1 MKKPAARFLRSV
13 TRWEDLP
20 VEGLPEVAF
29 AGRSNVG
36 KSSLINALLRAPGL
50 ARVSS
55 TPGKTR
61 QLNFY
66 LVDNHLY
73 FVDLPGYGF
82 ARAAQA
88 ERRAWAQ
95 LITRY
100 LQERPTLALV
110 VHLVDSRHPPTALDE
125 AMMDLMRGQHVPYL
139 IALTKADKVSAPR
152 RVQATR
158 QVAQALAKRALEVP
172 VVVTS
177 AHTGLGLR
185 ELWGWIAQVALGRQS

>member
-1 MKKPAARFLRSV
+1 MKKPAARFFRSV
-13 TRWEDLP
+13 TRWEELP
-20 VEGLPEVAF
+20 DDGLPEVAF

-36 KSSLINALLRAPGL
+36 KSSLLNALLRAPGL
-50 ARVSS
+50 ARTSS

-66 LVDNHLY
+66 RVNEQLY
-73 FVDLPGYGF
+73 FVDLPGYGY
-82 ARAAQA
+82 ARTSQQ
-88 ERRAWAQ
+88 ERRLWGR

-110 VHLVDSRHPPTALDE
+110 VHLIDSRHPPTPLDE

-139 IALTKADKVSAPR
+139 IALTKADKVSGNR
-152 RVQATR
+152 R
-158 QVAQALAKRALEVP
+158 AQAVREAERALQARAMEVP
-172 VVVTS
+172 IIPTS

-185 ELWGWIAQVALGRQS
+185 ELWRWIEQVSLGKS

>member
-1 MKKPAARFLRSV
+1 MKKPAARFFRSV

-20 VEGLPEVAF
+20 DDGLPEVAF

-36 KSSLINALLRAPGL
+36 KSSLLNALLRAPGL
-50 ARVSS
+50 ARTSS

-66 LVDNHLY
+66 RVNEQLY
-73 FVDLPGYGF
+73 FVDLPGYGY
-82 ARAAQA
+82 ARTSQQ
-88 ERRAWAQ
+88 ERRLWGR

-110 VHLVDSRHPPTALDE
+110 VHLIDSRHPPTPLDE

-139 IALTKADKVSAPR
+139 IALTKADKVSGNR
-152 RVQATR
+152 R
-158 QVAQALAKRALEVP
+158 AQAVREVERALQARAMEVP
-172 VVVTS
+172 IIPTS

-185 ELWGWIAQVALGRQS
+185 DLWRWIEQVSLGKS

>member
-1 MKKPAARFLRSV
+1 MKKPAARFFRSV

-20 VEGLPEVAF
+20 DDGLPEVAF

-36 KSSLINALLRAPGL
+36 KSSLLNALLRAPGL
-50 ARVSS
+50 ARTSS

-66 LVDNHLY
+66 RVNEQLY
-73 FVDLPGYGF
+73 FVDLPGYGY
-82 ARAAQA
+82 ARTSQE
-88 ERRAWAQ
+88 ERRLWGR

-110 VHLVDSRHPPTALDE
+110 VHLIDSRHPPTPLDE

-139 IALTKADKVSAPR
+139 IALTKADKVSGNR
-152 RVQATR
+152 R
-158 QVAQALAKRALEVP
+158 AQAVREVERALQARAMEVP
-172 VVVTS
+172 IIPTS

-185 ELWGWIAQVALGRQS
+185 DLWRWIEQVSLGKS

>member
-13 TRWEDLP
+13 THWEDLP
-20 VEGLPEVAF
+20 DDGRPEVAF

-50 ARVSS
+50 ARTSS

-61 QLNFY
+61 RLNFY
-66 LVDNHLY
+66 LIDNRLY

-82 ARAAQA
+82 ARASQA
-88 ERRAWAQ
+88 EQRAWGQ

-100 LQERPTLALV
+100 LKERSTLALV
-110 VHLVDSRHPPTALDE
+110 VHLVDSRHPPTSLDE
-125 AMMDLMRGQHVPYL
+125 AMMDLMRGHHTPYL
-139 IALTKADKVSAPR
+139 IALTKADKVSGNR
-152 RVQATR
+152 RTQAVR
-158 QVAQALAKRALEVP
+158 EVERALQGRTMEVP
-172 VVVTS
+172 IIPTS

-185 ELWGWIAQVALGRQS
+185 ELWRWIEQVTGGR

>member
-13 TRWEDLP
+13 THWEDLP
-20 VEGLPEVAF
+20 DDRRPEVAF

-50 ARVSS
+50 ARTSS

-61 QLNFY
+61 RLNFY
-66 LVDNHLY
+66 LIDNRLY

-82 ARAAQA
+82 ARASQA
-88 ERRAWAQ
+88 EQRAWGQ

-100 LQERPTLALV
+100 LKERSTLALV
-110 VHLVDSRHPPTALDE
+110 VHLVDSRHPPTSLDE
-125 AMMDLMRGQHVPYL
+125 AMMDLMRGHHTPYL
-139 IALTKADKVSAPR
+139 IALTKADKVSGNR
-152 RVQATR
+152 RTQAVR
-158 QVAQALAKRALEVP
+158 EVERALQGRTMEVP
-172 VVVTS
+172 IIPTS

-185 ELWGWIAQVALGRQS
+185 ELWRWIEQVTGGR

>member
-13 TRWEDLP
+13 THWEDLP
-20 VEGLPEVAF
+20 DDGRPEVAF

-50 ARVSS
+50 ARTSS

-66 LVDNHLY
+66 LIDNRLY

-82 ARAAQA
+82 ARASQA
-88 ERRAWAQ
+88 EQRAWGQ

-100 LQERPTLALV
+100 LKERSTLALV
-110 VHLVDSRHPPTALDE
+110 VHLVDSRHPPTSLDE
-125 AMMDLMRGQHVPYL
+125 AMMDLMRGQHTPYL
-139 IALTKADKVSAPR
+139 IALTKADKVSGNR
-152 RVQATR
+152 RTQAVR
-158 QVAQALAKRALEVP
+158 EVERALQGRTMEVP
-172 VVVTS
+172 VIPTS

-185 ELWGWIAQVALGRQS
+185 ELWRWIEQVTVGR

>member
-1 MKKPAARFLRSV
+1 MKKPAARFFRSV

-20 VEGLPEVAF
+20 DDGLPEVAF

-36 KSSLINALLRAPGL
+36 KSSLLNALLRAPGL
-50 ARVSS
+50 ARTSS

-66 LVDNHLY
+66 RVNEQLY
-73 FVDLPGYGF
+73 FVDLPGYGY
-82 ARAAQA
+82 ARTSQQ
-88 ERRAWAQ
+88 ERRLWGR

-110 VHLVDSRHPPTALDE
+110 VHLIDSRHPPTPLDE

-139 IALTKADKVSAPR
+139 IALTKTDKVSGNR
-152 RVQATR
+152 R
-158 QVAQALAKRALEVP
+158 AQAVREVERALQARAMEVP
-172 VVVTS
+172 IIPTS

-185 ELWGWIAQVALGRQS
+185 DLWRWIEQVTVGKS

>member
-1 MKKPAARFLRSV
+1 MKKPAARFFRSV

-20 VEGLPEVAF
+20 DDGLPEVAF

-36 KSSLINALLRAPGL
+36 KSSLLNALLQAPGL
-50 ARVSS
+50 ARTSS

-66 LVDNHLY
+66 RVNERLY
-73 FVDLPGYGF
+73 FVDLPGYGY
-82 ARAAQA
+82 ARTSQQ
-88 ERRAWAQ
+88 ERRLWGR

-110 VHLVDSRHPPTALDE
+110 VHLIDSRHPPTPLDE

-139 IALTKADKVSAPR
+139 IALTKADKVSGNR
-152 RVQATR
+152 R
-158 QVAQALAKRALEVP
+158 AQAVREVERALQARAMEVP
-172 VVVTS
+172 IIPTS

-185 ELWGWIAQVALGRQS
+185 ELWRWIEQVSAGKS

>member
-1 MKKPAARFLRSV
+1 MKKPAARFFRSV

-20 VEGLPEVAF
+20 DDGLPEVAF

-36 KSSLINALLRAPGL
+36 KSSLLNALLRAPGL
-50 ARVSS
+50 ARTSS

-66 LVDNHLY
+66 RVNERLY
-73 FVDLPGYGF
+73 FVDLPGYGY
-82 ARAAQA
+82 ARTSQQ
-88 ERRAWAQ
+88 ERRLWGR

-100 LQERPTLALV
+100 LKERSTLALV
-110 VHLVDSRHPPTALDE
+110 VHLIDSRHPPTPLDE

-139 IALTKADKVSAPR
+139 IALTKADKVSGNR
-152 RVQATR
+152 R
-158 QVAQALAKRALEVP
+158 AQAVREVERALQTRAMEVP
-172 VVVTS
+172 IIPAS

-185 ELWGWIAQVALGRQS
+185 ELWRWIEQVTVGKS

>member
-1 MKKPAARFLRSV
+1 MKKPAARFFRSV

-20 VEGLPEVAF
+20 DDGLPEVAF

-36 KSSLINALLRAPGL
+36 KSSLLNALLRAPGL
-50 ARVSS
+50 ARTSS

-66 LVDNHLY
+66 RVNEQLY
-73 FVDLPGYGF
+73 FVDLPGYGY
-82 ARAAQA
+82 ARTSQE
-88 ERRAWAQ
+88 ERRLWGR

-110 VHLVDSRHPPTALDE
+110 VHLIDSRHPPTPLDE

-139 IALTKADKVSAPR
+139 IALTKADKVSGNR
-152 RVQATR
+152 R
-158 QVAQALAKRALEVP
+158 AQAVREAERALQARAMEVP
-172 VVVTS
+172 IIPTS

-185 ELWGWIAQVALGRQS
+185 ELWRWIEQVSLGKS

>member
-1 MKKPAARFLRSV
+1 MKKPAARFFRSV

-20 VEGLPEVAF
+20 DDGLPEVAF

-36 KSSLINALLRAPGL
+36 KSSLLNALLRAPGL
-50 ARVSS
+50 ARTSS

-61 QLNFY
+61 QLNFFR
-66 LVDNHLY
+66 VNEQLY
-73 FVDLPGYGF
+73 FVDLPGYGY
-82 ARAAQA
+82 ARTSQE
-88 ERRAWAQ
+88 ERRLWGR

-110 VHLVDSRHPPTALDE
+110 VHLIDSRHPPTPLDE

-139 IALTKADKVSAPR
+139 IALTKADKVSGNR
-152 RVQATR
+152 R
-158 QVAQALAKRALEVP
+158 AQAVREVERALQARAMEVP
-172 VVVTS
+172 IIPTS

-185 ELWGWIAQVALGRQS
+185 DLWRWIEQVSLGKS

>member
-13 TRWEDLP
+13 THWEDLP
-20 VEGLPEVAF
+20 DDGRPEVAF

-50 ARVSS
+50 ARTSS

-61 QLNFY
+61 RLNFY
-66 LVDNHLY
+66 LIDNRLY

-82 ARAAQA
+82 ARASQA
-88 ERRAWAQ
+88 EQRAWGQ

-100 LQERPTLALV
+100 LKERSTLALV
-110 VHLVDSRHPPTALDE
+110 VHLVDSRHPPISLDE
-125 AMMDLMRGQHVPYL
+125 AMMDLMRGHHTPYL
-139 IALTKADKVSAPR
+139 IALTKADKVSGNR
-152 RVQATR
+152 RTQAVR
-158 QVAQALAKRALEVP
+158 EVERALQGRTMEVP
-172 VVVTS
+172 IIPTS

-185 ELWGWIAQVALGRQS
+185 ELWRWIEQVTGGR

>member
-1 MKKPAARFLRSV
+1 MKKPAARFFRSV

-20 VEGLPEVAF
+20 DDGLPEVAF

-36 KSSLINALLRAPGL
+36 KSSLLNALLRAPGL
-50 ARVSS
+50 ARTSS

-66 LVDNHLY
+66 RVNEQLY
-73 FVDLPGYGF
+73 FVDLPGYGY
-82 ARAAQA
+82 ARTSQE
-88 ERRAWAQ
+88 ERRLWGR

-110 VHLVDSRHPPTALDE
+110 VHLIDSRHPPTPLDE

-139 IALTKADKVSAPR
+139 IALTKADKVSGNR
-152 RVQATR
+152 R
-158 QVAQALAKRALEVP
+158 AQAVREAERALQARAMEVP
-172 VVVTS
+172 IIPTS

-185 ELWGWIAQVALGRQS
+185 DLWRWIEQVTVGKS